1 MRREK
6 EGGHG
11 HRPCEETRDPGS
23 APVRRNAVAE
33 VDEQHPGLEYARTQR
48 SKKGGGTSERGPRRR
63 GVWQEIV
70 SHRVDRNDAWCLGL
84 RRLNGA
90 GSGKTQ
96 NGVRTSLSGHHTTAE
111 RRCGGRGTGAVK
123 ATGSYEGSSAVE
135 GTSGRHEPSAFT
147 SRWSRRPW
155 RLPHAGNVREQL
167 TRARATEGR
176 AKALPTFHGRGGGD
190 RGVRGMIGSRRRG
203 KKTPT
208 LFLHAPETGAGGKG
222 QKQAARVSL
231 RSAEAFSSVVKTLGP
246 PVKSR
251 RAQDSSRR
259 PRGESRGVNRERTK
273 YGCT

>member
-1 MRREK
+1 MRGSPRVTALGVSQGVVRDASRKGRWSWPSSLRGNE
-6 EGGHG
+6 
-11 HRPCEETRDPGS
+11 RPGLS
-23 APVRRNAVAE
+23 ARTSLAVAE

-96 NGVRTSLSGHHTTAE
+96 NGVRTSLSVAAGTGMPKGASPCT
-111 RRCGGRGTGAVK
+111 RRGTGAVM

-155 RLPHAGNVREQL
+155 RLLHAGNDRERL
-167 TRARATEGR
+167 IRARATEDR
-176 AKALPTFHGRGGGD
+176 AKALSTFRGRGGCD
-190 RGVRGMIGSRRRG
+190 RGVRGMIDSRRRG

-208 LFLHAPETGAGGKG
+208 LLLSRTGHGA
-222 QKQAARVSL
+222 
-231 RSAEAFSSVVKTLGP
+231 
-246 PVKSR
+246 
-251 RAQDSSRR
+251 
-259 PRGESRGVNRERTK
+259 
-273 YGCT
+273 